1 VGFDFS
7 VGEPTNTT
15 YTNFRTQLLSVL
27 GSVDNYDRLD
37 SYRYSGGV
45 AVEHHSVD
53 FSHPGTGS
61 AAVRLPT
68 QNCCVLTLRTANATR
83 SGRGRIYLPFVAQTL
98 VAATGMLPSTN
109 VNALVD
115 TFALW
120 ISEQI
125 TLGTNVPVVV
135 SQSQSVVRTIVA
147 VDADLVPDTQR
158 RRRNKLTSARH
169 THTVS

>member
-1 VGFDFS
+1 
-7 VGEPTNTT
+7 
-15 YTNFRTQLLSVL
+15 
-27 GSVDNYDRLD
+27 
-37 SYRYSGGV
+37 
-45 AVEHHSVD
+45 
-53 FSHPGTGS
+53 
-61 AAVRLPT
+61 
-68 QNCCVLTLRTANATR
+68 VLTLRTANATR

-109 VNALVD
+109 VNNLVD